1 MMNLKG
7 WKVGRDMQVKPVEVY
22 YYQGHMSGWININIT
37 VDGIQTTLWAT
48 SLFPPFD
55 ALARFLTNILEGSFP
70 ARFELEEEGP
80 YKVLQAE
87 AVEENSELFHFHM
100 TGNGEE
106 VFLDNLFDRKQFV
119 LAFFDDLIQ
128 FLDTAF
134 YEEDWG
140 EPLLSPGVLER
151 LEEVVEQSRKR

>member
-1 MMNLKG
+1 MNLQG

-48 SLFPPFD
+48 ELFPPFD
-55 ALARFLTNILEGSFP
+55 TLARFLTDILEGTFP
-70 ARFELEEEGP
+70 THFELEEEGP
-80 YKVLQAE
+80 YKIFIAE
-87 AVEENSELFHFHM
+87 AVDDKPDAFHFRM

-106 VFLDNLFDRKQFV
+106 VFLDNLFDREQFV
-119 LAFFDDLIQ
+119 YAFFDDLIL
-128 FLDTAF
+128 FMDTAF

-151 LEEVVEQSRKR
+151 LEDLVKRSRQA